1 VATEISQDVN
11 VKVDPRAVRRTLKRI
26 ETRSVLRFCT
36 LFSLTCS
43 LVLLLAGG
51 ILYFFLSTT
60 GFVSSLQSTINN
72 AGFPRFRLR
81 AGTVFEILAVLTVA
95 GAIAWT
101 AVTVLAAFIFNL
113 VADASGGIEIT
124 LKE

>member
-1 VATEISQDVN
+1 MATEISQDVEVTAN
-11 VKVDPRAVRRTLKRI
+11 PMAVRRTLKRI
-26 ETRSVLRFCT
+26 DPGSVLRFSV
-36 LFSLTCS
+36 LFSLTS
-43 LVLLLAGG
+43 GLVLLLAGG
-51 ILYFFLSTT
+51 VLYLILARA
-60 GFVSSLQSTINN
+60 GFIESVQTTINN

-81 AGTVFEILAVLTVA
+81 AGTVFEILAVLTLV

-113 VADASGGIEIT
+113 VADAVGGIEVS